1 MNKTLINEGF
11 VGLLYENGRLTKTLS
26 PGEHKLTKAF
36 DNTVRS
42 VTKVDVRERSTTIK
56 NQEILT
62 SDKVSVRLSLLVY
75 FKVVDAVAAHTKLA
89 DFEERIY
96 EDVQLSA
103 RRFLATR
110 SLDQILLDRN
120 ELSNAIKS
128 DVASSLLAY
137 GVEVMRADVKD
148 LVFPGALRDVMNKV
162 IETARQAE
170 ATLISAQAQL
180 KVAALQAKSR
190 AEVAELDAQSRSN
203 VTRLDAVTRA
213 EALQVEAKAQT
224 QALDEKLKSDAKLL
238 ELLTK
243 NPLLVKVKELEML
256 EKVGSKGNNHFY
268 VGVDPRQHD
277 NSLKQ

>member
-1 MNKTLINEGF
+1 VNKVLINEGF

-36 DNTVRS
+36 DSTVRT

-75 FKVVDAVAAHTKLA
+75 FKVVDAVAAHTRLA

-96 EDVQLSA
+96 EDVQLAA

-120 ELSNAIKS
+120 ELSNAIKA
-128 DVASSLLAY
+128 DVAASLLAY

-148 LVFPGALRDVMNKV
+148 LVFPGALREVMNKV

-170 ATLISAQAQL
+170 AILISTQSQL

-190 AEVAELDAQSRSN
+190 AEVAELDAQSRAN
-203 VTRLDAVTRA
+203 VARLDAA
-213 EALQVEAKAQT
+213 T
-224 QALDEKLKSDAKLL
+224 QAQAVDEKLKSDAKLL
-238 ELLTK
+238 ELLAK

-277 NSLKQ
+277 NGLKQ

>member
-1 MNKTLINEGF
+1 MKTLINEGF
-11 VGLLYENGRLTKTLS
+11 VGLLYENGRLTKTLP

-36 DNTVRS
+36 DSTVRT

-62 SDKVSVRLSLLVY
+62 ADKVSVRLSLLVY
-75 FKVVDAVAAHTKLA
+75 FKVVDPVSAYTKLS

-96 EDVQLSA
+96 EDVQLAA

-110 SLDQILLDRN
+110 ALDQILLDRN

-128 DVASSLLAY
+128 DVAASLLAY
-137 GVEVMRADVKD
+137 GVEILRADVKD
-148 LVFPGALRDVMNKV
+148 LVFPGALREVMNKV

-170 ATLISAQAQL
+170 ATLIATQAKL
-180 KVAALQAKSR
+180 KVAALEAKSR
-190 AEVAELDAQSRSN
+190 AEVAELDAQSRAS

-213 EALQVEAKAQT
+213 E
-224 QALDEKLKSDAKLL
+224 SDAALL
-238 ELLTK
+238 ELLSR
-243 NPLLVKVKELEML
+243 NPLLVMVKELEML
-256 EKVGSKGNNHFY
+256 EKIGSKGNNHFY

-277 NSLKQ
+277 HGLKQ